1 MKWLGVTVLVV
12 TGGASG
18 IGRAVIELAAR
29 RGFHVAVLDLAAA
42 GARSSADA
50 AEAAGAPASLGLVC
64 NVREADEVSA
74 AFAEVERRLGPLD
87 ALCCSAGIDRGGLAH
102 EIGSEQWEAVL
113 GTNLTGTFN
122 ACQSAVR
129 SFLRDGR
136 PGSIVCVGS
145 PAGEVALPRAPAYCA
160 SKAGVA
166 ALVRSLAVDY
176 ARNGIRVNGVLPGP
190 TDTALMWANVPAP
203 ERAAIEA
210 TIAGEVPIGRLAR
223 PDEIASTI
231 LVLLS
236 DDASYTTGSLV
247 GCDGGTLAKASL
259 SV

>member
-1 MKWLGVTVLVV
+1 MTVLVV

-29 RGFHVAVLDLAAA
+29 RGFHVAALDLTARGAETAA
-42 GARSSADA
+42 G
-50 AEAAGAPASLGLVC
+50 EALAVGAPAALGLC
-64 NVREADEVSA
+64 CDVRDGDAVSA
-74 AFAEVERRLGPLD
+74 AFAQIEQTLGPLD

-102 EIGSEQWEAVL
+102 EIGREHWEAVI

-122 ACQSAVR
+122 ACRSALR
-129 SFLRDGR
+129 SFLREGR

-145 PAGEVALPRAPAYCA
+145 PAGEVALPHAPAYCA

-176 ARNGIRVNGVLPGP
+176 ARDRIRVNGVLPGP
-190 TDTALMWANVPAP
+190 TDTALMWANVSAG
-203 ERAAIEA
+203 ERAEIETTVA
-210 TIAGEVPIGRLAR
+210 SEVPIGRLAR
-223 PDEIASTI
+223 PEEIAPTI
-231 LVLLS
+231 LFLLS